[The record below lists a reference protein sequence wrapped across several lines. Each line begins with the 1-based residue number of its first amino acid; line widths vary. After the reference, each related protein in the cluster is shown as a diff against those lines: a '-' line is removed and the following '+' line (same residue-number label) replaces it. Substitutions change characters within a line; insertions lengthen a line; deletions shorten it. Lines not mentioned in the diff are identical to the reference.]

1 MFVCVQIREDLE
13 KMEDRLE
20 WANNALKS
28 DWTRWKKVMRTDL
41 QSAFMDT
48 AEKNVNYYEKVRLM
62 LLFSW
67 FRHYKDDF
75 LVFSLYK

>member
-1 MFVCVQIREDLE
+1 MS

-48 AEKNVNYYEKVRLM
+48 AEKHVNCYEKVRYSLTYIIVLM
-62 LLFSW
+62 VST
-67 FRHYKDDF
+67 
-75 LVFSLYK
+75 S